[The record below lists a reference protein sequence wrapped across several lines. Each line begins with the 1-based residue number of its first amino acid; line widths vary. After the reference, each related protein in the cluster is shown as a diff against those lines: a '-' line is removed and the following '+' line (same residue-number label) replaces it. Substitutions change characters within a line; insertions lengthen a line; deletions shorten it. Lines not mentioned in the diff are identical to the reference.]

1 MNFGATNQF
10 SPKVQIS
17 DCLAELGPEIM
28 YLCWFLDKN
37 QNVLRTG
44 NMGKQSN
51 YDSGETE
58 NYPRKPSENYGEHPE
73 KSTGVFYRPA
83 E

>member
-1 MNFGATNQF
+1 MD
-10 SPKVQIS
+10 IR
-17 DCLAELGPEIM
+17 
-28 YLCWFLDKN
+28 WFFDKN

-51 YDSGETE
+51 DSGETE
-58 NYPRKPSENYGEHPE
+58 NYSRKPSENYGEHPDE
-73 KSTGVFYRPA
+73 STGVLDRPA